1 MAFVRVKGPDGS
13 EFTVDEVTAESMGLS
28 ALDKAKAAVDINGRP
43 LPVKPATDKAG
54 QPKVSAKNDTKES

>member
-28 ALDKAKAAVDINGRP
+28 ALDKA
-43 LPVKPATDKAG
+43 G
-54 QPKVSAKNDTKES
+54 QPKVSAPKNDTKES